1 VLSAGI
7 HSDIIHSGENM
18 HLSTETKDKMP
29 TVGKCARC
37 GYISSQ
43 KLCKACVLLE
53 GLNKGR
59 PKVDISEAE
68 AIMPAARESNA
79 QT

>member
-1 VLSAGI
+1 
-7 HSDIIHSGENM
+7 M
-18 HLSTETKDKMP
+18 HLSAETKEKMP
-29 TVGKCARC
+29 SVGKCVRC

-68 AIMPAARESNA
+68 AAAPNA
-79 QT
+79 S